1 MTITTIYKIY
11 FPWYEFEAQ
20 MKFEAENP
28 QYVKIAEDSV
38 GVTYEYRTDYVA
50 NLTERKEE

>member
-1 MTITTIYKIY
+1 MTITTIHKIY

-50 NLTERKEE
+50 NLIERKEE